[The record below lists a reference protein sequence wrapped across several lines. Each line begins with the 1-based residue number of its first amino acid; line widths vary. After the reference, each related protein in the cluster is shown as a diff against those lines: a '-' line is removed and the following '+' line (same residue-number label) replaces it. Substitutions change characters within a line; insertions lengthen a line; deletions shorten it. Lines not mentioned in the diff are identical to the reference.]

1 MKALVCI
8 AAVLLTGCATVPTTT
23 CRAPQSPA
31 SSALAARG
39 YALVGTVSSLL
50 IAAKIDGKTAIALN
64 AELQSAEADLRAGN
78 TAEAQTLIDGVQAKL
93 P

>member
-8 AAVLLTGCATVPTTT
+8 AAALLAGCATVPATT

-50 IAAKIDGKTAIALN
+50 IAGKIDGKTAIALN
-64 AELQSAEADLRAGN
+64 SQLQTAEADLRAGN
-78 TAEAQTLIDGVQAKL
+78 TAEARTLIDGVEGKL

>member
-8 AAVLLTGCATVPTTT
+8 AAALLAGCATVPTTT

-50 IAAKIDGKTAIALN
+50 IAGKLDSKTAIALN

-78 TAEAQTLIDGVQAKL
+78 TAEARALIESVKAKL